1 MVFKVTIAIDGMVPA
16 QPLGPM
22 VFDGFHSVNH
32 WWRCFSMVA
41 NHWSNDAMVTIH
53 CSGLDQGLCKNAQC
67 ALHIESHFLNIG
79 ALITF
84 LHIKSLPSRCQF
96 SRRIALARIAQMI
109 VLNILFNSQLT
120 QVVSETEKLAD
131 NADVS
136 FSGNAIFWLYM
147 HKLAKYTVC

>member
-53 CSGLDQGLCKNAQC
+53 RSGLDPYNHTYSESSW
-67 ALHIESHFLNIG
+67 HIPSNDDNDKDTHKDKDKDRENFQEE
-79 ALITF
+79 
-84 LHIKSLPSRCQF
+84 SLP
-96 SRRIALARIAQMI
+96 L
-109 VLNILFNSQLT
+109 
-120 QVVSETEKLAD
+120 
-131 NADVS
+131 
-136 FSGNAIFWLYM
+136 
-147 HKLAKYTVC
+147 